1 LYNVKKGRVEM
12 KKISVVLVVVLLLFS
27 GCSSHREVE
36 LTDFEY
42 VYNYSEKDT
51 AQALRYLEIKPLVD
65 IENLVISY
73 TINQNIGGKLKTD
86 ENTIEV
92 GTINEGR
99 TYIILINSF
108 SNDIMGYALWQDSF
122 EIISATGKV
131 KK

>member
-1 LYNVKKGRVEM
+1 M

-27 GCSSHREVE
+27 GCSSYREVE

-73 TINQNIGGKLKTD
+73 TINQNIGGELKTD

-99 TYIILINSF
+99 TYIVLINSF